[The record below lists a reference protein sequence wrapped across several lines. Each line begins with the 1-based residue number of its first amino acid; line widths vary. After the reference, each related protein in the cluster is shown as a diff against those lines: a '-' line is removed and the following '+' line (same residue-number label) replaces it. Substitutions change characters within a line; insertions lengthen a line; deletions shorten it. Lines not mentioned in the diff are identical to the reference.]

1 MKKIII
7 SIYNSPAGVL
17 IIGAFG
23 DRICLCDWINGKRRD
38 SISRHME
45 RRLDAKYEEGTSPVI
60 EQAIAQLDE
69 YFDGKRTSFDI
80 PIHLTGTEFQ
90 QSVRRELMNI
100 PYGNTISYAVL
111 AQRIGKPKAV
121 RAVASANATN
131 PISIFVPCHRV
142 VGSDIRLTGYGGG
155 LATKRFLLE
164 VEGVKNIK

>member
-1 MKKIII
+1 
-7 SIYNSPAGVL
+7 
-17 IIGAFG
+17 
-23 DRICLCDWINGKRRD
+23 
-38 SISRHME
+38 ME

-142 VGSDIRLTGYGGG
+142 VGSDNRLTGYGGG